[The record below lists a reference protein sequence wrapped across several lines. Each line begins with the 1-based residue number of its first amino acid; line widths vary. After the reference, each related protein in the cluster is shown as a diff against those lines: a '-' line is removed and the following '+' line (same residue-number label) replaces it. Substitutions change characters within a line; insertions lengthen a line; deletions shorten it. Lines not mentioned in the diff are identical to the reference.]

1 MKEEEVIQLL
11 DQLRRG
17 ERKELLIE
25 KEDFLF
31 FRKILVEQD
40 DYKHF
45 YGTAKRGG
53 DTLYHYLESI

>member
-1 MKEEEVIQLL
+1 MKEEEIIQFL

-17 ERKELLIE
+17 ERKELLVE

-40 DYKHF
+40 DFKNF

-53 DTLYHYLESI
+53 DTLYRYIENN